1 MHQHIVYYLG
11 EIMKINT
18 LLLATSLL
26 GASSFAAK
34 ATIEDQITSAPGM
47 GIFANYNEHITNTP
61 FLLNLDSQPKEQMGP
76 YLTRQYFHG
85 TQSTFV
91 KWVAKKGGKVPLH
104 KHPNEQVT
112 WIISGEAK
120 VFSGGK
126 QYLMKAG
133 DMMVIPANVPHEFHF
148 NEDTVDIDFFAPA
161 RQDWIDGTANYIQQK

>member
-1 MHQHIVYYLG
+1 
-11 EIMKINT
+11 MKIST
-18 LLLATSLL
+18 LLIASSVLS
-26 GASSFAAK
+26 ASSFAAK
-34 ATIEDQITSAPGM
+34 ASIESQITPAPGM
-47 GIFANYNEHITNTP
+47 GVFANYNKHITNTP

-76 YLTRQYFHG
+76 YLSRQYFHG

-120 VFSGGK
+120 VFSDGK

-148 NEDTVDIDFFAPA
+148 TQDTLDIDFFAPA
-161 RQDWIDGTANYIQQK
+161 RQDWIDGTANYIKQK

>member
-1 MHQHIVYYLG
+1 
-11 EIMKINT
+11 MKVST
-18 LLLATSLL
+18 LLLASSVLS
-26 GASSFAAK
+26 ASSFAAI
-34 ATIEDQITSAPGM
+34 ASIESQITLAPGM
-47 GIFANYNEHITNTP
+47 GVFANYNEHITNTP

-76 YLTRQYFHG
+76 YLSRQYFHG

-148 NEDTVDIDFFAPA
+148 TQDTVDIDFFAPA
-161 RQDWIDGTANYIQQK
+161 RQDWIDGTANYIKQK